1 MCHRGFFALDSLLPT
16 SCGRVLSNFIVPLKV
31 LQLKVILFKVNG
43 KEAHPDNWHLKPVVK
58 SSSGGKANLLTLFR
72 TPNMAK
78 KTLILYFSWFTN
90 SFVYYGLTL
99 NSGNLVWI

>member
-1 MCHRGFFALDSLLPT
+1 M
-16 SCGRVLSNFIVPLKV
+16 
-31 LQLKVILFKVNG
+31 LQLKLILFKVNG

-78 KTLILYFSWFTN
+78 KTLILYFNWFTN

-99 NSGNLVWI
+99 NSGNLVRNCYTFACAFDFASALTDWDSL